1 MKKKE
6 REKDPYLL
14 RNERNKEG
22 GERVKRRGWRKGGG
36 GR

>member
-1 MKKKE
+1 MKKE

-14 RNERNKEG
+14 RNERKEG